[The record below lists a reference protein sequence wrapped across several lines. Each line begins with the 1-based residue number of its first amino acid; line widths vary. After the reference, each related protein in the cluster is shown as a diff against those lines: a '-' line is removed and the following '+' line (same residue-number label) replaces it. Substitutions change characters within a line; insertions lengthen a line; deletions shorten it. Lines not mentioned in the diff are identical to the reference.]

1 MKMASKVTTNAMM
14 ITNKEFFKQA
24 CRWKDS
30 ASTQT
35 AGEWWSAFLEVI
47 VREVFYNGKCRVP
60 GLGTFTVRQEDGYT
74 QTQRMKNGKIV
85 SYKVPPRVYPLF
97 APEDDFINDIN
108 MQGVTKAYRKR
119 LKAGELKARDY
130 ERELRAETVKMVDIV
145 DDMVEQRREKAQAE
159 LQELLKTKRQLKVKA
174 NERSAGKSNA
184 AQPVIQMDLEGNY
197 IAKYESMTKAQEATG
212 IDKIYISNC
221 CDPLRRQKTAGGYK
235 WKYADKQKEENVD
248 DLSKQSEV
256 SDTEP

>member
-1 MKMASKVTTNAMM
+1 MASKATTNAMM

-24 CRWKDS
+24 CRWKDTTS
-30 ASTQT
+30 VQT

-47 VREVFYNGKCRVP
+47 VREVFYNGSCRVP
-60 GLGTFTVRQEDGYT
+60 GLGTFTVRQEEGYV
-74 QTQRMKNGKIV
+74 QTQRTVNGKLIQ
-85 SYKVPPRVYPLF
+85 YKVPPRVYPLF

-119 LKAGELKARDY
+119 LKKGELKARDY

-145 DDMVEQRREKAQAE
+145 DDMVEQRREKAQEE
-159 LQELLKTKRQLKVKA
+159 LQELLKTKRQLKIKA
-174 NERSAGKSNA
+174 NERSADKSTN

-197 IAKYESMTKAQEATG
+197 IAEFESMSKAEVATG

>member
-1 MKMASKVTTNAMM
+1 MANKGVTNAMM
-14 ITNKEFFKQA
+14 VTNKEFFKQA

-30 ASTQT
+30 SSTQT
-35 AGEWWSAFLEVI
+35 AADWWSAFLEVI
-47 VREVFYNGKCRVP
+47 VREVFYNGHCRVP
-60 GLGTFTVRQEDGYT
+60 GLGTFTVRFEEGKTWTQPIGGGKYATYT
-74 QTQRMKNGKIV
+74 A
-85 SYKVPPRVYPLF
+85 PARVYPLF

-119 LKAGELKARDY
+119 LKKGELKARDY
-130 ERELRAETVKMVDIV
+130 ERELRAEAVNMMDIV
-145 DDMVEQRREKAQAE
+145 DDMVEQRREKAQEE
-159 LQELLKTKRQLKVKA
+159 LQELLKTKRQLKIKA
-174 NERSAGKSNA
+174 NEQSVWKGTTAR
-184 AQPVIQMDLEGNY
+184 PVIQMDLEGNY
-197 IAKYESMTKAQEATG
+197 IAEFESMSKAESATG